1 MQSYESSVR
10 TEWICVYV
18 YIYIY
23 IYTYRY
29 EQAYSQTNKRE
40 FIVFSRAKESYEST
54 LIFAYLWGIIY
65 VISLFTLMI

>member
-1 MQSYESSVR
+1 MQSNESSVR
-10 TEWICVYV
+10 TEWICVYI

-29 EQAYSQTNKRE
+29 EQAYSKTNKRE
-40 FIVFSRAKESYEST
+40 FIVFSTAKESYEST
-54 LIFAYLWGIIY
+54 LIFAYLREIIY